1 MGRASGGA
9 SIRDATIIARQGQR
23 RRWHVRLRVHL
34 PGFPEQTDE
43 GTASPGR
50 ASAEAP
56 SAERVRGSLLLCVN
70 RRSGRHLHTPV
81 RKRGGYVSQRG
92 GGQLRSESAGA
103 TSATV
108 DGRERE
114 EVRSGH
120 LPGTAKASNQRPA
133 ATRIMPRNI
142 ARKPPARHFPPFRLA
157 GVEVDQI
164 E

>member
-1 MGRASGGA
+1 M
-9 SIRDATIIARQGQR
+9 
-23 RRWHVRLRVHL
+23 
-34 PGFPEQTDE
+34 
-43 GTASPGR
+43 
-50 ASAEAP
+50 
-56 SAERVRGSLLLCVN
+56 
-70 RRSGRHLHTPV
+70 
-81 RKRGGYVSQRG
+81 SQRG

-142 ARKPPARHFPPFRLA
+142 ARKPPARDFPPF
-157 GVEVDQI
+157 
-164 E
+164 